1 MSVLL
6 DGLTKAMQMS
16 EKHGEVVNK
25 WVVSSVQY
33 TRYCLGAKKVGAK
46 PISMRM

>member
-6 DGLTKAMQMS
+6 DGLTKAMQMC

-25 WVVSSVQY
+25 WVVSSV
-33 TRYCLGAKKVGAK
+33 RYIRHYLWSKKSG
-46 PISMRM
+46 